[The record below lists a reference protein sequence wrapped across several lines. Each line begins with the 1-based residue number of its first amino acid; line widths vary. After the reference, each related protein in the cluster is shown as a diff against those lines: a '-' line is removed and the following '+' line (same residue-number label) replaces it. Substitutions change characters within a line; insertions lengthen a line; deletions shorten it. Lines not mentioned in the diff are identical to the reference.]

1 MIPEAERLNIKVG
14 VRFHPPVVLKSSWID
29 PFMEVIEKT
38 KTKNFGFVLDM
49 GIFVRR
55 PPRVLKRWTIRHGA
69 NPALA
74 DYVDMAYQNNQDMD
88 VTMAEV
94 KKMGDRTPISDGF
107 GAPMATAII
116 SLRDI
121 LKFSQYIFHS
131 HAKFYEM
138 TDELQEYSIPYGEI
152 VSVLKEANFSGYLC
166 SEYEG
171 QRHINDYMES
181 DAVDQVRRQH
191 VMLRK
196 LLHET

>member
-1 MIPEAERLNIKVG
+1 
-14 VRFHPPVVLKSSWID
+14 
-29 PFMEVIEKT
+29 MEVIEKT

-55 PPRVLKRWTIRHGA
+55 PPRVLKQWSIRHGA

-94 KKMGDRTPISDGF
+94 KKMGGQDADLRWVR
-107 GAPMATAII
+107 GAYGYSNNDP
-116 SLRDI
+116 RDI

-138 TDELQEYSIPYGEI
+138 TDELQGVQHPLRRDCLR
-152 VSVLKEANFSGYLC
+152 LKEANFSGYLC

-181 DAVDQVRRQH
+181 NAVDQVRRQH